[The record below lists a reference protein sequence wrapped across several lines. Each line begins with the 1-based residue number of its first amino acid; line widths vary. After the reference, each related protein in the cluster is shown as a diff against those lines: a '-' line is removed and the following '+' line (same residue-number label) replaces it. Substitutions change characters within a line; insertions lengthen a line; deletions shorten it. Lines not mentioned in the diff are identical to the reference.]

1 MYFSRIFYLFVI
13 VSMIVPIGW
22 AGYCATFF
30 KFFFSLIPTLGMFV
44 SRKLITFMC
53 LDLLLGV
60 FSMSA
65 FPFYLHLPQEGGLP
79 GGQNRMAQATSWT
92 RGIEWTTGQVDVLS
106 GGPFGPAAL
115 AQ

>member
-1 MYFSRIFYLFVI
+1 MYFSRIISLFVI
-13 VSMIVPIGW
+13 VSIIVLIGW

-30 KFFFSLIPTLGMFV
+30 KIFFSLISTLGMFV
-44 SRKLITFMC
+44 SMKDITFMC

-65 FPFYLHLPQEGGLP
+65 FPFYMHLLQEGGVP

-92 RGIEWTTGQVDVLS
+92 RGIEWTTGQVEIPS